1 MTPFP
6 WHDIFPLDSKGPF
19 KRLRVLPFTYPRIKS
34 QQQIKALL
42 VSIPDETTRMGG
54 KTMGEANFNFYRRGG
69 QVGGLKKA
77 LEDDKEVEM
86 WKDWVKHKV
95 EETGLPIQI
104 PDC

>member
-1 MTPFP
+1 MVFAFYLP
-6 WHDIFPLDSKGPF
+6 WHQ
-19 KRLRVLPFTYPRIKS
+19 KS
-34 QQQIKALL
+34 TVRKSFLTT
-42 VSIPDETTRMGG
+42 PDETTRMGG

-86 WKDWVKHKV
+86 WKDWVKWIV
-95 EETGLPIQI
+95 EETEALIRI

>member
-1 MTPFP
+1 MGLFAFYLP
-6 WHDIFPLDSKGPF
+6 WHQ
-19 KRLRVLPFTYPRIKS
+19 KS
-34 QQQIKALL
+34 TVRKSFLT
-42 VSIPDETTRMGG
+42 IPDETARMGG

-86 WKDWVKHKV
+86 WKDWVKRKV
-95 EETGLPIQI
+95 EETGVPIQI